1 MAFPENASRF
11 LQSNE
16 AMATK
21 RCYYEV
27 LQVDR
32 TATRGEVD
40 RAYRKLALRYHP
52 DSNKGDEATSEKF
65 KEASE
70 AYDVLRDA
78 EKRARYDQFGHAGVG
93 NDTQQFHQA
102 SDIFEAFSEMFQG
115 TGFGDFFSDRGG
127 GRGGRRARRGADV
140 RCDVTLTLEEAA
152 QGVRRQVSFRRR
164 TACEDCAGSGAAPGS
179 QPTVCRQC
187 GGHGQVLHSAG
198 ILSMQTTCP
207 VCRGAGQT
215 ISDPCKTCGGSG
227 LDSKKVSLEIDIPAG
242 VDDGMRVRLPGEGEA
257 GPGGGPA
264 GDCYCFVTVKP
275 HKLFQRDGNNL
286 VLKLPI
292 AYTQAVLGAEIE
304 VPTLDGRDTLR
315 LQPGTQSGTVHQMR
329 NRGVVDPRTGRRGDL
344 LIQTVIEVPQKV
356 SGEQE
361 QVLRRLADL
370 EHGSVLPE
378 RKSFLEKLRDFF
390 DPDDDAETDEK

>member
-1 MAFPENASRF
+1 
-11 LQSNE
+11 
-16 AMATK
+16 MATK

-27 LQVDR
+27 LQVER
-32 TATRGEVD
+32 TATRAEID
-40 RAYRKLALRYHP
+40 RAYRKLALKYHP
-52 DSNKGDEATSEKF
+52 DSNKGDDSSSEKF

-70 AYDVLRDA
+70 AYDILRDSD
-78 EKRARYDQFGHAGVG
+78 KRSRYDQFGHAGVG
-93 NDTQQFHQA
+93 NEAPQFHQA

-115 TGFGDFFSDRGG
+115 TGFGDFFADRSGRG

-152 QGVRRQVSFRRR
+152 RGVQREVSFRRR
-164 TACEDCAGSGAAPGS
+164 VACETCEGSGAAPGC

-215 ISDPCKTCGGSG
+215 ISDPCTTCGGSG
-227 LDSKKVSLEIDIPAG
+227 LDSKKVTLEIDIPAG
-242 VDDGMRVRLPGEGEA
+242 VDDGMRVRLTGEGEA
-257 GPGGGPA
+257 GPGGGPP

-286 VLKLPI
+286 ILKLPI

-304 VPTLDGRDTLR
+304 VPTLDGRKSLR
-315 LQPGTQSGTVHQMR
+315 LEAGTQSGTVHQMR
-329 NRGVVDPRTGRRGDL
+329 GQGMVDPRNGRRGDL
-344 LIQTVIEVPQKV
+344 LIQTIIEVPKKV
-356 SGEQE
+356 SAEQ
-361 QVLRRLADL
+361 QRLLRRLAEL
-370 EHGSVLPE
+370 EHESVLPE

-390 DPDDDAETDEK
+390 DPEDVPSGEGSTKP